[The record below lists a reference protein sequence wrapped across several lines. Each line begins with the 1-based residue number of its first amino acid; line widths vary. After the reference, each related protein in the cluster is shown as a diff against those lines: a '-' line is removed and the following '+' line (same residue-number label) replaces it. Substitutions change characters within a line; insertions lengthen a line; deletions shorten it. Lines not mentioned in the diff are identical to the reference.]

1 MNKLNFLIIFS
12 PFVFTLFYVLVFFLV
27 QQLSNKKYLSKLI
40 YSFILVLLLEI
51 FSVIK
56 FYNLLDTQQIF
67 YILFVFICNSFIFM
81 NLIQI
86 PISSLQVKML
96 RIISKNNDLNEK
108 KINLKYTP
116 SNIFE
121 ERITTFINNETIIKE
136 KSILKLRSKKILFF
150 YVFFKYFKA
159 LYNVRL

>member
-1 MNKLNFLIIFS
+1 MNRLNFLIVFS

-40 YSFILVLLLEI
+40 YSFIFVLLLEI
-51 FSVIK
+51 FLITK
-56 FYNLLDTQQIF
+56 FYNFLNTQQIF
-67 YILFVFICNSFIFM
+67 YILFIFICNSFIFM

-86 PISSLQVKML
+86 PISSLQVKLL
-96 RIISKNNDLNEK
+96 RIISKNNGLNEK

-121 ERITTFINNETIIKE
+121 ERIKTFINNETIIKE
-136 KSILKLRSKKILFF
+136 KSILKLRSQKILIF
-150 YVFFKYFKA
+150 YMFLKYFKA

>member
-1 MNKLNFLIIFS
+1 MNRLNFLIVFS

-40 YSFILVLLLEI
+40 YSFIFVLLLEI
-51 FSVIK
+51 FLITK
-56 FYNLLDTQQIF
+56 FYNFLNTQQIF
-67 YILFVFICNSFIFM
+67 YILFIFICNSFIFM

-86 PISSLQVKML
+86 PISSLQVKLL
-96 RIISKNNDLNEK
+96 RIISKNNGLNEK

>member
-1 MNKLNFLIIFS
+1 MNRLNFLIVFS

-40 YSFILVLLLEI
+40 YSFIFVLLLEI
-51 FSVIK
+51 FLITK
-56 FYNLLDTQQIF
+56 FYNFLNTQQIF
-67 YILFVFICNSFIFM
+67 YILFIFICNSFIFM

-86 PISSLQVKML
+86 PISSLQVKLL
-96 RIISKNNDLNEK
+96 RIISKNNGLNEK
-108 KINLKYTP
+108 KINSKYTP

-121 ERITTFINNETIIKE
+121 ERIKTFINNETIIKE
-136 KSILKLRSKKILFF
+136 KSILKLRSQKILIF
-150 YVFFKYFKA
+150 YMFLKYFKA